1 MFLHLNI
8 GSYLYLVTE
17 DVTSNGSGEADVK
30 IEPALRQGIETIS
43 DDATVLYTNTTTIMR
58 LDSNET
64 GWDTDQVS
72 KYGITLSASE
82 SL

>member
-1 MFLHLNI
+1 MALRIVQIMFYVN
-8 GSYLYLVTE
+8 
-17 DVTSNGSGEADVK
+17 SNGSGEANVK

-43 DDATVLYTNTTTIMR
+43 DDATVLYTNTKTLFR

-72 KYGITLSASE
+72 KYGISLSATE
-82 SL
+82 AL